1 MTRRDGTPYNP
12 HAPHP
17 FHSRK
22 GNRWDGYDYATS
34 ADYFVTVVVHDRLNL
49 FGVVDGDHVNL
60 SPAGEMIQNMF
71 GKLLERYPNAELLS
85 QVIMPNH
92 IHLVIGKYEE
102 HFSLPEMMAWFK
114 GTTTFLYGVGVN
126 EHAWPRYHDKLW
138 QRSYHD
144 HVIRNERAL
153 QYILRYIDENPARWT
168 ADNLNSDCQDP
179 DEIMKTIRDIELG
192 TPPPVRLVT
201 P

>member
-1 MTRRDGTPYNP
+1 MTRLDGTPYDP

-22 GNRWDGYDYATS
+22 SNRWEGYDYATA

-60 SPAGEMIQNMF
+60 SPAGEMIDRVIDEMI
-71 GKLLERYPNAELLS
+71 GRYEDTELLGK
-85 QVIMPNH
+85 VVMPNH

-102 HFSLPEMMAWFK
+102 HTPLPKMMDWMKSL
-114 GTTTFLYGVGVN
+114 TTNLYGDGVRLN
-126 EHAWPRYHDKLW
+126 AWPRYHDKLW

-168 ADNLNSDCQDP
+168 ADNLNPDCQNP

-192 TPPPVRLVT
+192 TPPPVR